1 VNGIPFDRREGVV
14 YVDSVQLAH
23 LLRRTEYVARP
34 NRMTELAAATRSDAI
49 DNILHV
55 TTPVAIPAYI
65 DHDIEG
71 EGYKQWVFAVNW
83 WIDRM
88 VDSPRP
94 MQERMAFFWH
104 GHFCSGWDKVN
115 SARAMLEQNALFRN
129 SAFGNFR
136 TMTQTM
142 SLQPAMLFYLDNLD
156 NVQTSP
162 NQNFARELMELFML
176 GVVDQNGQPNYTEN
190 DVIAAAAAWTG
201 HGIDWKTRLYKFWPG
216 DHDNTLKSF
225 MGVLPLRNWNGP
237 DIINYLL
244 QENLAKKMVACKF
257 LSKKLWEHFAYGTPA
272 QPIIDALAQVLYDN
286 DLSIKPWVKAMLM
299 RDEFYSVAATQG
311 LVRSPLE
318 FIVNLMH
325 FTGYRGAQMNPQW
338 YVEGMGQVPFNPP
351 NVAGW
356 KTNAYWVNTS
366 VFGSRAEF
374 ARNATWKLR
383 QNDANQVGKG
393 RTPTQAV
400 DFVAGMFGLTTNGL
414 SLSTVTRNAMVSFVT
429 ASRTQESAGSWWE
442 STNLRTM
449 MMMTPEFHVA

>member
-1 VNGIPFDRREGVV
+1 MDP
-14 YVDSVQLAH
+14 VQLAH

-34 NRMTELAAATRSDAI
+34 SRMTELAAGTRSEAI
-49 DNILHV
+49 DNILNV

-71 EGYKQWVFAVNW
+71 EGYNQWVFSVQW

-88 VDSPRP
+88 VDSPKP

-129 SAFGNFR
+129 AAFGNFR
-136 TMTQTM
+136 AMTQTM
-142 SLQPAMLFYLDNLD
+142 SLQPAMLFYLDNID
-156 NVQTSP
+156 NVKTSP
-162 NQNFARELMELFML
+162 NQNFARELMELFTL
-176 GVVDQNGQPNYTEN
+176 GVVDQNGQPNYNEN
-190 DVIAAAAAWTG
+190 DVSAAAAAWTG
-201 HGIDWKTRLYKFWPG
+201 HGVDWNTRLYKFWPG
-216 DHDNTLKSF
+216 DHDTTLKSF
-225 MGVLPLRNWNGP
+225 MGVVPKRNWNGP

-257 LSKKLWEHFAYGTPA
+257 LSKKLWQHFAHDAPS
-272 QPIIDALAQVLYDN
+272 QVIIDALAQVLYDN
-286 DLSIKPWVKAMLM
+286 DFAIKPWVKAMLM
-299 RDEFYSVAATQG
+299 RDEFYSAAATQG
-311 LVRSPLE
+311 LVRSPVE
-318 FIVNLMH
+318 YIVNLMY

-338 YVEGMGQVPFNPP
+338 YVEGMGQIPFDPP

-356 KTNAYWVNTS
+356 KTNGYWVNTS

-393 RTPTQAV
+393 RTPAQAV

-414 SLSTVTRNAMVSFVT
+414 SLSTVTRTAMVDFVT
-429 ASRTQESAGSWWE
+429 ASRTRESAGSWWE
-442 STNLRTM
+442 NTNLLTM
-449 MMMTPEFHVA
+449 IMMTPEFHVA